1 MGTIRLL
8 WRDADRLPHLYA
20 VRRAAAAYGTEV
32 ELQRQGGQEY
42 AELLFDGRAE
52 MLAENYWNQQLN
64 RAQGTPIVAVA
75 AAVNTINER
84 LYVRPGIA
92 SLAELRGKRIA
103 VRDARPTNLIDPLWL
118 RRAGLTDAEVALTPD
133 ADVGRWATWKRVV
146 EGDCDAAIVTNLFSD
161 AAVEAGLAPLDLG
174 PFGFLGG
181 VVFMTS
187 ADLLEERS
195 ADIENVVRGA
205 FDAATLFRND
215 KAAAL
220 DVMAS
225 IPAGLMKAPGATVD
239 TPEERERVHRHLA
252 EELADPPMPTPEAIG
267 NFYDMAVDAYPELA
281 GYNPLQMWDLRIAS
295 RIHDERRLAG
305 GTERRD

>member
-8 WRDADRLPHLYA
+8 WRDADRLPYLYA
-20 VRRAAAAYGTEV
+20 VRRAAAAYGAEV
-32 ELQRQGGQEY
+32 ELARQSGREY

-64 RAQGTPIVAVA
+64 RAQGMPIVAVA
-75 AAVNTINER
+75 AAVNAINER
-84 LYVRPGIA
+84 LYVRPGVA
-92 SLAELRGKRIA
+92 SLAELRGKRVA

-118 RRAGLTDAEVALTPD
+118 RRAGLADAEVVLTPD
-133 ADVGRWATWKRVV
+133 AEVGRWATWKRVV

-181 VVFMTS
+181 VVLMTS
-187 ADLLEERS
+187 ADLLEERG
-195 ADIENVVRGA
+195 ADIDGVVRGA
-205 FDAATLFRND
+205 FDAAAQFRND
-215 KAAAL
+215 KAWAL
-220 DVMAS
+220 DVMTS
-225 IPAGLMKAPGATVD
+225 IPEGLMKAPGATVD
-239 TPEERERVHRHLA
+239 TAEERERVHRHLA
-252 EELADPPMPTPEAIG
+252 HELADPPMPTPEAIG

-295 RIHDERRLAG
+295 GIHDERRLAG
-305 GTERRD
+305 GPARRD